1 MATILPFLHFVQA
14 YQPRVE
20 MKRRLSMFPVDCS
33 GACEGTIVDLM
44 LRPGNVCPENID
56 YGRHQENFIGTINEI
71 CRIPVSIF

>member
-1 MATILPFLHFVQA
+1 
-14 YQPRVE
+14 
-20 MKRRLSMFPVDCS
+20 MFPVDCS